1 MGDGG
6 GGGGASAGSGVGLRH
21 ALRSR
26 SFGDSLSSLSR
37 VVSLKG
43 SLKGLSRD
51 LSRLDLT
58 ASLND
63 LTAALSLA
71 RRRRGVTRVRI
82 ADIASAEGAAVR
94 SAALPAI
101 QQALASKR
109 LLIS

>member
-37 VVSLKG
+37 VV

-101 QQALASKR
+101 QQALASKT

>member
-37 VVSLKG
+37 VVSLKE
-43 SLKGLSRD
+43 LSRD

-63 LTAALSLA
+63 LTAVLSLA

>member
-1 MGDGG
+1 MGGGG

-37 VVSLKG
+37 VVSLKE
-43 SLKGLSRD
+43 LSRD

-101 QQALASKR
+101 QQALASKT
-109 LLIS
+109 LLMS